1 MVQVRIEGITGAI
14 YPISVFIADYY
25 GNNQTLIGTISSGPV
40 PPQVDFNTSIP
51 SLFYTAP
58 QIMLILRDSA
68 GCETFQLLDCTFG
81 CTFQI
86 TIQEVNC
93 VVDISIQESN
103 CLVSISVD
111 ESQCGINF
119 LSIT

>member
-1 MVQVRIEGITGAI
+1 MVQVRIEGITGAV

-40 PPQVDFNTSIP
+40 PPQVSYNTSIP

-81 CTFQI
+81 CTFEI
-86 TIQEVNC
+86 TIQEANCIVN
-93 VVDISIQESN
+93 ISI
-103 CLVSISVD
+103 D
-111 ESQCGINF
+111 EAVCGFNIVC
-119 LSIT
+119 TT

>member
-1 MVQVRIEGITGAI
+1 MVQVRIEGISGAT

-40 PPQVDFNTSIP
+40 PPQVNYNTSIP

-58 QIMLILRDSA
+58 QIMLILRDAS

-86 TIQEVNC
+86 TIQESSC
-93 VVDISIQESN
+93 VVDIIIEEGI
-103 CLVSISVD
+103 CGVSIT
-111 ESQCGINF
+111 CP
-119 LSIT
+119 TT

>member
-1 MVQVRIEGITGAI
+1 MVQVRIESISGAT

-40 PPQVDFNTSIP
+40 PPQVNYNTSIP

-58 QIMLILRDSA
+58 QIMLILTDA
-68 GCETFQLLDCTFG
+68 TGCETFQLLDCTFG

-86 TIQEVNC
+86 IIEESNC
-93 VVDISIQESN
+93 VVDITIAEA
-103 CLVSISVD
+103 V
-111 ESQCGINF
+111 CGFNV
-119 LSIT
+119 TCTT

>member
-1 MVQVRIEGITGAI
+1 MVQVRIESISGAT

-40 PPQVDFNTSIP
+40 PPQVNYNTSIP

-58 QIMLILRDSA
+58 QIMLILRDA
-68 GCETFQLLDCTFG
+68 TGCETFQLLDCTFG

-86 TIQEVNC
+86 TIQESSC
-93 VVDISIQESN
+93 VVDIIIEEGI
-103 CLVSISVD
+103 CGVSIT
-111 ESQCGINF
+111 CP
-119 LSIT
+119 TT

>member
-1 MVQVRIEGITGAI
+1 MVQVRIEGITGVI

-40 PPQVDFNTSIP
+40 PPQVSYNTSIP

-86 TIQEVNC
+86 TIQEANC
-93 VVDISIQESN
+93 VVNISI
-103 CLVSISVD
+103 D
-111 ESQCGINF
+111 EAICGFNIVC
-119 LSIT
+119 T

>member
-1 MVQVRIEGITGAI
+1 MVQVRIESISGAT
-14 YPISVFIADYY
+14 YPVSVFIADYY
-25 GNNQTLIGTISSGPV
+25 GNNQTLIGTISAGPV
-40 PPQVDFNTSIP
+40 PPQVNYNTSIP

-58 QIMLILRDSA
+58 LIMLILRDSL

-93 VVDISIQESN
+93 IVNITI
-103 CLVSISVD
+103 D
-111 ESQCGINF
+111 ESVCNF
-119 LSIT
+119 TYTSELFV

>member
-1 MVQVRIEGITGAI
+1 MVQVRIESISGAT

-40 PPQVDFNTSIP
+40 PPQVNYNTSIP

-58 QIMLILRDSA
+58 QIMLILRDA
-68 GCETFQLLDCTFG
+68 TGCETFQLLDCTFG

-86 TIQEVNC
+86 TIQESSC
-93 VVDISIQESN
+93 VVDIIIEEGI
-103 CLVSISVD
+103 CGVSIT
-111 ESQCGINF
+111 C
-119 LSIT
+119 TTT

>member
-1 MVQVRIEGITGAI
+1 MVQVRIQGISGAT
-14 YPISVFIADYY
+14 YPISVYIADYY

-40 PPQVDFNTSIP
+40 PPEVDYNTSIP

-86 TIQEVNC
+86 TIQEANC
-93 VVDISIQESN
+93 VVNISIDQA
-103 CLVSISVD
+103 I
-111 ESQCGINF
+111 CGFNVVCA
-119 LSIT
+119 T

>member
-1 MVQVRIEGITGAI
+1 MVQVRIESISGAT
-14 YPISVFIADYY
+14 YPVSVFIADYY
-25 GNNQTLIGTISSGPV
+25 GNNRTLIGTISAGPV
-40 PPQVDFNTSIP
+40 PPQVNYNTSIP

-58 QIMLILRDSA
+58 QIMLILRDSL

-93 VVDISIQESN
+93 VVNIDIQQSTCNFTITSTEESCDFSI
-103 CLVSISVD
+103 L
-111 ESQCGINF
+111 
-119 LSIT
+119 

>member
-1 MVQVRIEGITGAI
+1 MVQVRIEGISGAT

-40 PPQVDFNTSIP
+40 PPQVNYNTNIP

-58 QIMLILRDSA
+58 QIMLILRDA
-68 GCETFQLLDCTFG
+68 TGCETFQLLDCTFG

-86 TIQEVNC
+86 TIQESSC
-93 VVDISIQESN
+93 VVDIIIEEGI
-103 CLVSISVD
+103 CGVSIT
-111 ESQCGINF
+111 C
-119 LSIT
+119 TTT

>member
-1 MVQVRIEGITGAI
+1 MVQVRIEGISGAT

-40 PPQVDFNTSIP
+40 PPQVNYNTSIP

-58 QIMLILRDSA
+58 QIMLILRDAS

-86 TIQEVNC
+86 IIE
-93 VVDISIQESN
+93 ESN
-103 CLVSISVD
+103 CIVD
-111 ESQCGINF
+111 ITIAEAICGFNV
-119 LSIT
+119 TCPT